1 MFFLRFLHG
10 IGRHSPKISGSW
22 VVFLHANNRC
32 IATFVTDL
40 HEQQV
45 LAMLVFYK
53 VFAEFVL
60 DIARDLDLAECDFLV
75 YFTRHLLLLAAVLIE
90 IFRDLLDIYP
100 LSVTMQVL
108 S

>member
-1 MFFLRFLHG
+1 M
-10 IGRHSPKISGSW
+10 
-22 VVFLHANNRC
+22 
-32 IATFVTDL
+32 TDL
-40 HEQQV
+40 HKQQV

-75 YFTRHLLLLAAVLIE
+75 YFTRHSQLLAAFLIE
-90 IFRDLLDIYP
+90 TFRDLLDIYP

-108 S
+108 SQASPYTCSCFLKGK